1 MKKAPHIL
9 VVGSLVLDQIGT
21 TNVFPKEGETVFG
34 KTFSTA
40 PGGKG
45 ANQAVQCARLGAKV
59 TMVGKVGRDSN
70 GKTMLAACAE
80 SGINTEHIMTD
91 SSCAT
96 GCSMIILEEGSDG
109 SRRNRIL
116 VLPGANMTIRPEELT
131 FLDEIISQY
140 DLVMLQLEIP
150 MAVNVYVAQCAHRH
164 GIPVMLNSAPSF
176 PLPPELTE
184 CLTYISPNEHEA
196 QDLTGVVIAHRGS
209 WVDEDA
215 VKEAAAVLRQKGV
228 KNVLITLGSAG
239 AAMVSESGFMFGPAV
254 PDVRCVDPTAAG
266 DSFVGAFCYAVCR
279 GLPGQQALRFANCT
293 AARTVSRMGAMP
305 SLPTM
310 EELLENLPDDVR
322 SEL

>member
-1 MKKAPHIL
+1 MKRVPHIL

-21 TNVFPKEGETVFG
+21 TTVFPKEGETVFG
-34 KTFSTA
+34 QSFSTA

-59 TMVGKVGRDSN
+59 TMVGKIGTDSN
-70 GKTMLAACAE
+70 GQIMLAACKA
-80 SGINTEHIMTD
+80 SGINTDHIMTAPE
-91 SSCAT
+91 CAT
-96 GCSMIILEEGSDG
+96 GCSMIILEEGIDG

-116 VLPGANMTIRPEELT
+116 VLPGANMTIRPMDLT
-131 FLDEIISQY
+131 FLEEAITQY

-150 MAVNVYVAQCAHRH
+150 MEVNVYVAQCARRH
-164 GIPVMLNSAPSF
+164 GIPVMLNSAPSS

-209 WVDEDA
+209 WVDEEA
-215 VKEAAAVLRQKGV
+215 VKEAAAILQKKGA

-239 AAMVSESGFMFGPAV
+239 AAMVTEVGFMFSPAV

-266 DSFVGAFCYAVCR
+266 DSFVGAFCYAVCA
-279 GLPGQQALRFANCT
+279 GLTGQQALRFANCT

-305 SLPTM
+305 SLPSM
-310 EELLENLPDDVR
+310 EELLEYLPDDVR
-322 SEL
+322 SAL